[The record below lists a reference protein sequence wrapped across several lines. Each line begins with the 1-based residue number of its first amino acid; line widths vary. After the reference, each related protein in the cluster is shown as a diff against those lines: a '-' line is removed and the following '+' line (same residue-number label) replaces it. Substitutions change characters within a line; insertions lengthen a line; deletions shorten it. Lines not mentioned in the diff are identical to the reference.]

1 MEEQNFEK
9 NLSEMTKPKI
19 THLKHEDMLANA
31 IINAKDK
38 SVVSFWW
45 LSVPVFII
53 LMLMM
58 KSLYMPGS
66 TLISNIHDLTIRQKS
81 ISLVFFLVAPILLII
96 FNLFSI
102 RKVYFLSGSPKSI
115 NFLEIVL
122 SNVLIIVL
130 SVLILIIYSI

>member
-9 NLSEMTKPKI
+9 KLTEMTKPEI
-19 THLKHEDMLANA
+19 THLKHEDLLAAA

-66 TLISNIHDLTIRQKS
+66 TLISNLHDLAIRQKY
-81 ISLVFFLVAPILLII
+81 ISLVFFLVAPIVLII
-96 FNLFSI
+96 FNVFSI

-115 NFLEIVL
+115 NFLEIVW

-130 SVLILIIYSI
+130 SILVLIIYSL

>member
-9 NLSEMTKPKI
+9 KLSEMTIPKI
-19 THLKHEDMLANA
+19 THLKHEDMLSNA

-38 SVVSFWW
+38 SVVSLWW
-45 LSVPVFII
+45 LSIPVFIT
-53 LMLMM
+53 LMLIM
-58 KSLYMPGS
+58 KVLYMPGS
-66 TLISNIHDLTIRQKS
+66 SLISNMHDLSIRQKF
-81 ISLVFFLVAPILLII
+81 ISLIFFLVVPILLII

>member
-38 SVVSFWW
+38 SVVSLWW
-45 LSVPVFII
+45 LSIPVFIT
-53 LMLMM
+53 LMLIM
-58 KSLYMPGS
+58 KGLYMPGS
-66 TLISNIHDLTIRQKS
+66 SLISNMHDLAIRQKF
-81 ISLVFFLVAPILLII
+81 ISLIFFLVVPILLII

>member
-9 NLSEMTKPKI
+9 KLSEMTKPKI

-38 SVVSFWW
+38 SVVSLWW
-45 LSVPVFII
+45 LSIPVFIT
-53 LMLMM
+53 LMLIM
-58 KSLYMPGS
+58 KVLYMPGS
-66 TLISNIHDLTIRQKS
+66 SLISNMHDLAIRQKF
-81 ISLVFFLVAPILLII
+81 ISLIFFLVVPILLII

>member
-38 SVVSFWW
+38 SVVSLWW
-45 LSVPVFII
+45 LSIPVFIT
-53 LMLMM
+53 LMLIM
-58 KSLYMPGS
+58 KVLYMPGS
-66 TLISNIHDLTIRQKS
+66 SLISNMHDLAIRQKF
-81 ISLVFFLVAPILLII
+81 ISLIFFLVVPILLII

>member
-1 MEEQNFEK
+1 
-9 NLSEMTKPKI
+9 MTKPKI

-38 SVVSFWW
+38 SVVSLWW
-45 LSVPVFII
+45 LSIPVFIT
-53 LMLMM
+53 LMLIM
-58 KSLYMPGS
+58 KVLYMPGS
-66 TLISNIHDLTIRQKS
+66 SLISNMHDLAIRQKF
-81 ISLVFFLVAPILLII
+81 ISLIFFLVVPILLII

>member
-1 MEEQNFEK
+1 
-9 NLSEMTKPKI
+9 
-19 THLKHEDMLANA
+19 MLANA

-38 SVVSFWW
+38 SVVSLWW
-45 LSVPVFII
+45 LSIPVFIT
-53 LMLMM
+53 LMLIM
-58 KSLYMPGS
+58 KVLYMPGS
-66 TLISNIHDLTIRQKS
+66 SLISNMHDLAIRQKF
-81 ISLVFFLVAPILLII
+81 ISLIFFLVVPILLII

>member
-38 SVVSFWW
+38 SVVSLWW
-45 LSVPVFII
+45 LSIPVFIT
-53 LMLMM
+53 LMLIM
-58 KSLYMPGS
+58 KVLYMPGS
-66 TLISNIHDLTIRQKS
+66 SLISNMHDLSIRQKF
-81 ISLVFFLVAPILLII
+81 ISLIFFLVVPILLII